1 MSYLLDTHV
10 FLWALSNPDRIRSE
24 IRALIL
30 NPLYPVFISAI
41 TAVEISIKQ
50 TLGKLQAPNNLEQE
64 IEKRGFQTLALEYR
78 RGARLRHL
86 PNHHQ
91 DPFDRLLLAQALEES
106 LTLITHDKKL
116 TSYSAKVLLT

>member
-1 MSYLLDTHV
+1 LSYLLDTHV
-10 FLWALSNPDRIRSE
+10 FLWALSDPDRIRSE

-41 TAVEISIKQ
+41 SAVEISIKQ

-78 RGARLRHL
+78 HGVRLRHL

-116 TSYSAKVLLT
+116 TSYSAKILLT

>member
-1 MSYLLDTHV
+1 LSYLLDTHV
-10 FLWALSNPDRIRSE
+10 FLWALSDPDRIRSE
-24 IRALIL
+24 IRALIV

-41 TAVEISIKQ
+41 SAVEISIKQ

-64 IEKRGFQTLALEYR
+64 IEKRGFRTLPLEYR
-78 RGARLRHL
+78 HGARLRHL

-116 TSYSAKVLLT
+116 TSYSAKILLT

>member
-10 FLWALSNPDRIRSE
+10 FLWALSDPDRIRSK

-50 TLGKLQAPNNLEQE
+50 ALGKLQAPDNLEQE
-64 IEKRGFQTLALEYR
+64 IEKRGFQTLAL
-78 RGARLRHL
+78 
-86 PNHHQ
+86 
-91 DPFDRLLLAQALEES
+91 
-106 LTLITHDKKL
+106 
-116 TSYSAKVLLT
+116 

>member
-10 FLWALSNPDRIRSE
+10 FLWALSNPDRIRSK
-24 IRALIL
+24 IRDLIV
-30 NPLYPVFISAI
+30 NPLYSAI
-41 TAVEISIKQ
+41 SAVEISIKQ

-64 IEKRGFQTLALEYR
+64 IEKRGFRTLPLEYR
-78 RGARLRHL
+78 HGARLRHL
-86 PNHHQ
+86 PIHHQ

-116 TSYSAKVLLT
+116 TSYSAKILLT

>member
-1 MSYLLDTHV
+1 LSYLLDTHV
-10 FLWALSNPDRIRSE
+10 FLWALSDPDRIRSK

-50 TLGKLQAPNNLEQE
+50 ALGKLQAPDNLEQE

-78 RGARLRHL
+78 HVARLRHL

-91 DPFDRLLLAQALEES
+91 DQFDRLLLAQALEES
-106 LTLITHDKKL
+106 LTLITHDKIL

>member
-1 MSYLLDTHV
+1 M
-10 FLWALSNPDRIRSE
+10 SNPDRIRSE
-24 IRALIL
+24 IRALIV

-41 TAVEISIKQ
+41 SAVEISIKQ

-64 IEKRGFQTLALEYR
+64 IEKRGFRTLPLEYR
-78 RGARLRHL
+78 HGARLLHL

-116 TSYSAKVLLT
+116 ASYSAKVLLT